1 MPNVLITG
9 ASRGIGRAAAV
20 RMAGAGWD
28 VLAGVRSPAD
38 GAAVVAENPARITAV
53 ELDVTNAEQIAALD
67 DTLPA
72 RLDAVVNNAGIAV
85 GGALEALPI
94 EELRLQFEVN
104 VIGQVAV
111 TQVLLPRLRSSRGR
125 IVFVSSV
132 NGLLAS
138 PMLGAYSASK
148 FAIEAI
154 GDAFRMELRPWK
166 IRVSIVQ
173 PAQIDT
179 DIWRT
184 APEVLEQTIGTMGAE
199 HRALYARHIEG
210 MRKAIPRSQK
220 MAAPVE
226 DAAKAIERALTVKRP
241 RARYV
246 PNANAR
252 AGTLLARL
260 PTPVLDRVVAAASG
274 VPRKVRA

>member
-1 MPNVLITG
+1 
-9 ASRGIGRAAAV
+9 
-20 RMAGAGWD
+20 
-28 VLAGVRSPAD
+28 
-38 GAAVVAENPARITAV
+38 
-53 ELDVTNAEQIAALD
+53 
-67 DTLPA
+67 
-72 RLDAVVNNAGIAV
+72 
-85 GGALEALPI
+85 
-94 EELRLQFEVN
+94 
-104 VIGQVAV
+104 
-111 TQVLLPRLRSSRGR
+111 
-125 IVFVSSV
+125 
-132 NGLLAS
+132 LAS

-179 DIWRT
+179 DIWRS
-184 APEVLEQTIGTMGAE
+184 APEVLEQTIATMSAE

-246 PNANAR
+246 PNVNAR

>member
-179 DIWRT
+179 DIWRS
-184 APEVLEQTIGTMGAE
+184 APEVLEQTIATMSAE

-246 PNANAR
+246 PNVNAR

>member
-67 DTLPA
+67 DTLPV

-179 DIWRT
+179 DIWRS
-184 APEVLEQTIGTMGAE
+184 APEVLEQTIATMSAE

-246 PNANAR
+246 PNVNAR